1 MTKNLSI
8 KVCIWIIS
16 FALVITDACYA
27 AYRKCETNDL
37 LQCLLK
43 RIVIKANKELSH
55 SCAADYKFCTL
66 YA

>member
-8 KVCIWIIS
+8 KACIWIRL
-16 FALVITDACYA
+16 FTLVITDACYA
-27 AYRKCETNDL
+27 AYRNCETNDL